1 MLTDVSSVE
10 STLQV
15 GRTDSRKDLSTQAGV
30 KDHPQDGV
38 ILQENWLLGFSATG
52 TVVYGH
58 LHFLYYEDACLQMAE
73 LRALRY

>member
-1 MLTDVSSVE
+1 MCLLNSLPAASKVPSAEETSHASLGTTYSTQNCLQMLTDVSSVE

-38 ILQENWLLGFSATG
+38 ILQEN
-52 TVVYGH
+52 
-58 LHFLYYEDACLQMAE
+58 
-73 LRALRY
+73 